1 MPDAAA
7 TNRITGYVIGASA
20 LMVLVALLVGGL
32 PMAFGAT
39 VGGLYAVL
47 NWLAMRWL
55 GKRLMVANDRGR
67 LLWATLLGAK
77 MVIAMLVV
85 WGIMSTG
92 VVDPVGFLIGLGGLV
107 LGILGATF
115 HAALASGRGVSDHT
129 VSRGES

>member
-7 TNRITGYVIGASA
+7 MNRITAYVIGASA
-20 LMVLVALLVGGL
+20 LMVLVALLLGGL

-39 VGGLYAVL
+39 VGGVYAVL

-67 LLWATLLGAK
+67 LLWVTLLGAK

-85 WGIMSTG
+85 WAIMSMG
-92 VVDPVGFLIGLGGLV
+92 VVDPLGFLIGLGGLV
-107 LGILGATF
+107 LGILGGTF
-115 HAALASGRGVSDHT
+115 HAALIRSQGVSEHA
-129 VSRGES
+129 VSRGGP

>member
-1 MPDAAA
+1 MPDAA
-7 TNRITGYVIGASA
+7 TMNRITAYVVGASS

-39 VGGLYAVL
+39 VGGVYAVL

-55 GKRLMVANDRGR
+55 GKRLAVANDRGR
-67 LLWATLLGAK
+67 MLWAALLGAK

-85 WGIMSTG
+85 WGIMATG
-92 VVDPVGFLIGLGGLV
+92 VVDPTGFIIGLGGLV

-115 HAALASGRGVSDHT
+115 HAALARGHSDSDHV